1 MLTKGTVSN
10 LQIHNAKLYRP
21 TFLIHTYKLANNLCG
36 FTFSQMQSVGSVFAN
51 RLVGVVTAT
60 VWFSN
65 CIQCSSLEIL
75 SKQQNHCEHSKG
87 SKINYNSQF
96 MCVTKTWHRLWITW
110 IVCVCVCV
118 CTRDAGWHQMNVY
131 PLFYPFWCV
140 SNICHLLVIFWH
152 LHRIESPEII
162 IACQWMSTFQR
173 NCHRIDYP
181 FDAHRS
187 EIYWILLERLFVC
200 EWLTPSL
207 RSYNERWK
215 NNERLEKIH

>member
-1 MLTKGTVSN
+1 M
-10 LQIHNAKLYRP
+10 
-21 TFLIHTYKLANNLCG
+21 CG

-118 CTRDAGWHQMNVY
+118 YQRCRVTSNECVPFVLSVLMCFEHLSFACNFLTSSPNRIPRNNNCVPMNEHVSKELPSY
-131 PLFYPFWCV
+131 WLSVRCSSFGDLLNFTWTPVRMRMAHPFTPFLQWTVEKQRKAWENPL
-140 SNICHLLVIFWH
+140 IFH
-152 LHRIESPEII
+152 
-162 IACQWMSTFQR
+162 
-173 NCHRIDYP
+173 N
-181 FDAHRS
+181 FDAQ
-187 EIYWILLERLFVC
+187 
-200 EWLTPSL
+200 
-207 RSYNERWK
+207 
-215 NNERLEKIH
+215 